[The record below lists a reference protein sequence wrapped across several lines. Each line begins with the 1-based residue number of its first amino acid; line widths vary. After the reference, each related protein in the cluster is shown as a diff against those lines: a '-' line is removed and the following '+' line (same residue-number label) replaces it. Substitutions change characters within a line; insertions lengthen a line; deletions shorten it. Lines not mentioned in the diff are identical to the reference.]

1 MRLVRFIIRRTRK
14 TALKRVIKRVSLL
27 LPPPWH
33 LVIRTAI
40 PLVLWAGQRIRKKQ
54 QRQPS

>member
-14 TALKRVIKRVSLL
+14 SALKRVIKRVSLL

-40 PLVLWAGQRIRKKQ
+40 PLVLWAGQRVRKKQ
-54 QRQPS
+54 QR